1 MLTFADIEKD
11 EAKQV
16 QLQQQQ
22 EQGIEATPSMPFLK
36 NKKLVITA
44 VVFVAVLVGGYIVY
58 KKVLVKKQP
67 VTAAF

>member
-11 EAKQV
+11 EQKKAA
-16 QLQQQQ
+16 LEQQQQ
-22 EQGIEATPSMPFLK
+22 TGVEATTNVPFLK
-36 NKKLVITA
+36 NKKLMITA

-58 KKVLVKKQP
+58 KKVLVKKKP